1 MGQHCTR
8 DANKA
13 REMINEYVKRKVGPR
28 DSQPCTIC
36 SKLTAT
42 VLFNS
47 SAHDWFYCCDLH
59 LQDNPQF
66 VTPIYPK
73 EYSNALEKLKV
84 LKQQLDH
91 REQIAKSSG
100 NWDSWVS
107 KFLSRNDNKSKENV
121 EEVEGSGEKQADAKE
136 TNDTQE
142 RLHASIQQEYDTNLD
157 LVTKYQ
163 NNQRKFS
170 LNKIMFEGRI
180 ERKKRQQILKQ
191 QKLKEQESYTNTD
204 PDQLLQKFS
213 FPSVPKP

>member
-1 MGQHCTR
+1 M
-8 DANKA
+8 
-13 REMINEYVKRKVGPR
+13 
-28 DSQPCTIC
+28 
-36 SKLTAT
+36 
-42 VLFNS
+42 
-47 SAHDWFYCCDLH
+47 
-59 LQDNPQF
+59 
-66 VTPIYPK
+66 TPIYPK

-191 QKLKEQESYTNTD
+191 QKLKEQESYTNTC
-204 PDQLLQKFS
+204 LLYTS
-213 FPSVPKP
+213 RCV